1 MLQYSTNLF
10 MSTEGCSNI
19 IWKTVEKAPQAAE
32 AMGVTS
38 ESLEELGIVDE
49 TIPEPL
55 GGAHRDIES
64 MAASLK
70 SRLTVQLD
78 RLCSEP
84 IDQLLERRYQRSEE
98 HTSELQSRGHLVC
111 RLLLEKKKRLLVSDT
126 ERM

>member
-78 RLCSEP
+78 R
-84 IDQLLERRYQRSEE
+84 SEE

-111 RLLLEKKKRLLVSDT
+111 RLLLEKKK
-126 ERM
+126 